1 MIKEKL
7 QDTRLKRGLSQEE
20 LADLIGMTQPSYS
33 RKENGIKNITDAE
46 WNKIAKVLK
55 VEVQEIKEDSQP
67 NIVYK
72 NIRGNSFNFGTINNS
87 NEIELVLELVENLK
101 QEKHSLKEENKRFK
115 DENEK
120 LKKRNTDF
128 EKKIKP
134 TFMLALLGLN

>member
-87 NEIELVLELVENLK
+87 NEIELVLELVE
-101 QEKHSLKEENKRFK
+101 SLKLEKNSLIVENKSLK
-115 DENEK
+115 NEIEK
-120 LKKRNTDF
+120 LKIEIEILKS
-128 EKKIKP
+128 E
-134 TFMLALLGLN
+134 